1 MRPRL
6 LALVAV
12 LAVAASVV
20 AGCGAGGG
28 SDPVDPL
35 ARAATTTKDAGSAR
49 VALRGTVSAAGRRT
63 AFDGDGAVDL
73 RAGRARLEL
82 GTQLPAAG
90 RRTVSTVFADGDV
103 FVRTGGLAA
112 LLTGGHDWVK
122 VDLARAAGAGG
133 ADLGALQGL
142 AAGGDP
148 SQVLALLALAADS
161 DDVGAERV
169 DGVETR
175 HYAGRL
181 DADAVAKVADPD
193 LRRTL
198 QRLGVR
204 TIPVDAWLDD
214 EGRVRRAHVR
224 VAADGAR
231 VPVAL
236 DVTADLSDFG
246 LRVDAAPPADA
257 FDATAIAGTAVRLLF
272 GG

>member
-1 MRPRL
+1 MRRRP
-6 LALVAV
+6 LALAATV
-12 LAVAASVV
+12 AVAASVV
-20 AGCGAGGG
+20 AGCGSGGG
-28 SDPVDPL
+28 DAVDPL
-35 ARAATTTKDAGSAR
+35 ARAATTTKAEGSAH

-73 RAGRARLEL
+73 KAGRARLEL

-90 RRTVSTVFADGDV
+90 RRTVSTVFAGGDV

-148 SQVLALLALAADS
+148 SQVLALLALSGDS
-161 DDVGAERV
+161 KEVGRERI
-169 DGVETR
+169 DGVGTR

-181 DADAVAKVADPD
+181 DVDAVAKVADPD
-193 LRRTL
+193 LRATL

-214 EGRVRRAHVR
+214 QGRVRRARVR

-231 VPVAL
+231 VPVGL
-236 DVTADLSDFG
+236 DVTADLSDYG
-246 LRVDAAPPADA
+246 LPVDAAPPADA

-272 GG
+272 G

>member
-1 MRPRL
+1 MRPRP
-6 LALVAV
+6 LALATAV
-12 LAVAASVV
+12 AVAASVA
-20 AGCGAGGG
+20 AGCGSGGG
-28 SDPVDPL
+28 SDAVDPL
-35 ARAATTTKDAGSAR
+35 AQAATTTKADGSAR

-73 RAGRARLEL
+73 KAGRARLEL

-90 RRTVSTVFADGDV
+90 RRTVSAVFADGDV

-148 SQVLALLALAADS
+148 SQVLALLALAGDS
-161 DDVGAERV
+161 EDVGRRAV
-169 DGVETR
+169 DGVRRATTPAAWTSTR
-175 HYAGRL
+175 SRRSPTPTCA
-181 DADAVAKVADPD
+181 
-193 LRRTL
+193 RTL

-236 DVTADLSDFG
+236 DVTADLSDYG
-246 LRVDAAPPADA
+246 LRVDATPPADA